1 METTTFNTAAPSVD
15 VPRLVRPLRTDEEIV
30 MQTDKL
36 AFTLAL
42 LSGYAFDADYKF
54 HLHTRI
60 ASCPMPRQA
69 QFWEMARQA
78 QLLLTDTDP
87 DDAVDNLDWANS
99 VIPKPEK

>member
-1 METTTFNTAAPSVD
+1 MNSQAASAEVNDSIRPQPKGGSVES
-15 VPRLVRPLRTDEEIV
+15 LVRPSRTDEEIV
-30 MQTDKL
+30 AQTNKL

-54 HLHTRI
+54 HLHTRL

-69 QFWEMARQA
+69 QYWEMARQA

-87 DDAVDNLDWANS
+87 DDAVANLD
-99 VIPKPEK
+99 